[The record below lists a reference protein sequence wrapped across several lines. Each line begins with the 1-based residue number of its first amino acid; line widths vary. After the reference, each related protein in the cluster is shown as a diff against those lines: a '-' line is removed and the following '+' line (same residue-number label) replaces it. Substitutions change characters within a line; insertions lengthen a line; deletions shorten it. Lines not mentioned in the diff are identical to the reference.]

1 MSTRSKSWLLI
12 AALTLIASAARSD
25 GIGPRSIGLNVF
37 GGIGQQGAAVTPPP
51 VGTGSALLVD
61 GSSPALLVDNTNPAC
76 LVGGC

>member
-51 VGTGSALLVD
+51 LTNLRITNTGAFRITNTSANRAV
-61 GSSPALLVDNTNPAC
+61 SP
-76 LVGGC
+76 